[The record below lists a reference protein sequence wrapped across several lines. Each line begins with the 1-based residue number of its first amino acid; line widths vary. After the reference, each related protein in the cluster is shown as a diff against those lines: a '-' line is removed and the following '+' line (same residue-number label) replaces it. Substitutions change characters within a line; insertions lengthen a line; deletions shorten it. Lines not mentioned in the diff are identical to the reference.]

1 MDNREKELVF
11 EANRKS
17 KGIAYLFWLFLGAF
31 GAHRFYAGE
40 MKSGAIQLVLTLTG
54 VGLLVVLP
62 WLLIDLFLIPGLI
75 NERNMELINTLNYGD
90 PRGFDPERA
99 EPLETREE
107 AHAALDPKRQEMLE
121 DLRATGYRKERRD
134 LSNLY
139 R

>member
-1 MDNREKELVF
+1 M
-11 EANRKS
+11 
-17 KGIAYLFWLFLGAF
+17 
-31 GAHRFYAGE
+31 
-40 MKSGAIQLVLTLTG
+40 
-54 VGLLVVLP
+54 LVVLP

-90 PRGFDPERA
+90 PRGFDPEHA
-99 EPLETREE
+99 EPLETRDEP
-107 AHAALDPKRQEMLE
+107 HAALDPKRQEMLE